1 MQAGQ
6 GLASFP
12 GVEEGE
18 EPGTKARQGLGT
30 RLRLRRLVNIQVYLY
45 FFYIYSVGP
54 MLIGMQPSIVVLT
67 PTMALKL

>member
-1 MQAGQ
+1 M
-6 GLASFP
+6 LP
-12 GVEEGE
+12 GVEDGE
-18 EPGTKARQGLGT
+18 EPWTEVRQGLGT

-67 PTMALKL
+67 PTMAQKP